1 MYQSLF
7 CPLCI
12 PQDTTTAVAISSNQ
26 VIYSAF
32 CIVHCIEVTCKGYF
46 LIQQQC
52 KEKIGH

>member
-12 PQDTTTAVAISSNQ
+12 PQDTTTAVAISRNQ